1 MTWYHQ
7 LGIKYP
13 LFQGG
18 MAWATNVEL
27 VAAVSNNG
35 ALGIIGSG
43 GRTASELQEMIH
55 QTKRLTSSPFGVNL
69 MLLDKNIDQLL
80 QVIYDEKI
88 SVVTTGAGSP
98 KKYIDTIVA
107 NHIKLFPV
115 VPSLKIAKKM
125 LELPVTGIIAEG
137 TEAGGHVGTQNLSSL
152 LEEITSLCP
161 LPLIAA
167 GGIHDYHS
175 FSSAKN
181 LGASGA
187 QVGTAFLLSKECQ
200 ISSTYQKLICQSEKN
215 ETILISNKKG
225 HLARLLKKP
234 SETSS
239 NQSLKSAVE
248 QGDLLNGAFM
258 AGTSSAYIN
267 KIEPAETII
276 KRIIEK

>member
-27 VAAVSNNG
+27 VAVVSNNG

-43 GRTASELQEMIH
+43 GRTASELQEMIR

-80 QVIYDEKI
+80 QVICDEKI

-125 LELPVTGIIAEG
+125 LELPITGIIAE
-137 TEAGGHVGTQNLSSL
+137 VMLSLNLR
-152 LEEITSLCP
+152 
-161 LPLIAA
+161 
-167 GGIHDYHS
+167 
-175 FSSAKN
+175 
-181 LGASGA
+181 
-187 QVGTAFLLSKECQ
+187 V
-200 ISSTYQKLICQSEKN
+200 
-215 ETILISNKKG
+215 TI
-225 HLARLLKKP
+225 
-234 SETSS
+234 
-239 NQSLKSAVE
+239 V
-248 QGDLLNGAFM
+248 
-258 AGTSSAYIN
+258 
-267 KIEPAETII
+267 
-276 KRIIEK
+276 